1 MTSTHR
7 RHNPLIDEWVLV
19 SPGRTKRPWLGQTED
34 VAVDAS
40 VRYDPE
46 CYLCPSN
53 TRLTGDVNPPYEGTF
68 VFANDFAALRPDT
81 PPERHDGGLLRSEAE
96 DGTCRVIC
104 YSPRHDLRMALMEP
118 VEITTVIDLWRDQ
131 AAELGARYRWV
142 QIFEN
147 NGEAMGASNP
157 HPHGQIWAGSALPTI
172 PAREDANQRRYFD
185 EHGSSMLVDYVSR
198 DGDGER
204 IVVDGGEWVAL
215 VPYWATW
222 PFETLVVPRT
232 PTARITDIDDSSRA
246 SLARVLS
253 ELLIRYDNLFE
264 HPFPYSMGWHG
275 APHDATGTDH
285 WQLHAH
291 FYPPLLRSATVRKF
305 MVGYELLAEPQRDL
319 SPEEAAA
326 RLRAVSPVH
335 YTRQARA

>member
-1 MTSTHR
+1 VTSTHR

-34 VAVDAS
+34 VVVDAP

-81 PPERHDGGLLRSEAE
+81 PPERYDDGLLRSEAE

-118 VEITTVIDLWRDQ
+118 AEIATVVDLWRDQ

-275 APHDATGTDH
+275 APHDATATDH

-335 YTRQARA
+335 YTRRARA